1 MGCAACG
8 VGAAVDV
15 DRLCTLLKLTETA
28 VCRLINPL
36 AESVRRNRRK
46 SVHNRRRRRRWWWR
60 RTKRVDSGR
69 RRRCVRRRRRCVTGS
84 AAAWRSPNI
93 VRAGDR
99 GAVCRRCVAVRT
111 AQSRLRATEQMR
123 HCVLSVKDSRC
134 IRSALPS
141 SCRGRWRR
149 RSWRRGGGGGWVA
162 SRCCVKQR
170 PDRQA
175 VARSRKSGEV
185 IEVLRR

>member
-1 MGCAACG
+1 MALHSTETPILIQTPEGWL
-8 VGAAVDV
+8 
-15 DRLCTLLKLTETA
+15 RSTSTLWISSYSTTLLPA
-28 VCRLINPL
+28 VELNSHIHQPP
-36 AESVRRNRRK
+36 AAS
-46 SVHNRRRRRRWWWR
+46 
-60 RTKRVDSGR
+60 
-69 RRRCVRRRRRCVTGS
+69 TGN
-84 AAAWRSPNI
+84 AAAWRSPYI
-93 VRAGDR
+93 VRARDR

-111 AQSRLRATEQMR
+111 AQSRLRATEHMR

-149 RSWRRGGGGGWVA
+149 RSWRRGGGRGWVA
-162 SRCCVKQR
+162 SCCCVKQR

>member
-1 MGCAACG
+1 MALTALIALITRTCVIRRAEATADHGTL
-8 VGAAVDV
+8 AVKSTRTSIAWIGKWRGGSGS
-15 DRLCTLLKLTETA
+15 DRG
-28 VCRLINPL
+28 
-36 AESVRRNRRK
+36 SWRRCQ
-46 SVHNRRRRRRWWWR
+46 RRRRRSR
-60 RTKRVDSGR
+60 RRRR

-93 VRAGDR
+93 VRARDR

-123 HCVLSVKDSRC
+123 HCVLSVEDSRC

-149 RSWRRGGGGGWVA
+149 RRTERVDSRR
-162 SRCCVKQR
+162 
-170 PDRQA
+170 
-175 VARSRKSGEV
+175 
-185 IEVLRR
+185 RRR